1 MLEIQD
7 FTPKCDLCSIRRL
20 VEYIHVARCFR
31 FINSWK
37 DLERKSVFCLC
48 YVMLLIQ
55 IWQIINLIR
64 ARAGKDTLVYCC
76 RAKLCSHFLG
86 RTEGYLG
93 YCCRLSA
100 RHSKMKFSYSKKV
113 DFQRS
118 VRHLI
123 KGLSLSCVIAVFSF
137 PS

>member
-86 RTEGYLG
+86 RTEGYLLLPPK
-93 YCCRLSA
+93 CKTFKDEIFIFEESRFSAICSALNKRFVFVLCHCR
-100 RHSKMKFSYSKKV
+100 
-113 DFQRS
+113 FQ
-118 VRHLI
+118 
-123 KGLSLSCVIAVFSF
+123 F
-137 PS
+137 P